1 MSLQKDRDDLHG
13 FLVESL
19 RQVAGL
25 FVAEHVAPMEI
36 AVRMRVSEGDRRQR
50 GTVSGE

>member
-19 RQVAGL
+19 QQVAGL

-36 AVRMRVSEGDRRQR
+36 AVRMWVGEGDLRSG